1 MGSKFLLE
9 PLWHNYYLFNE
20 IALKE
25 ISNIKFIFIYEGK
38 ISMGLYKYSTESAAL
53 PSHLNA
59 TLQFHGRVTQNC
71 SLEQCLAYQCWQS
84 R

>member
-38 ISMGLYKYSTESAAL
+38 ISMGLCKYSTESAAL
-53 PSHLNA
+53 PSHLNT
-59 TLQFHGRVTQNC
+59 TLQFHGRVTQSC
-71 SLEQCLAYQCWQS
+71 SLEQCLAYQRWQS